1 MYYRYKMPWYS
12 RDIHW
17 YFHCYYQIFHAIF
30 HVYYTRI
37 GEKQFNKYIYERSKA
52 TTGSKFLNRYE
63 VSDYTEVSYKS
74 CAAFFLDH
82 KAKKEESARL
92 LCASAIRYFNTRGNF
107 PRVT

>member
-1 MYYRYKMPWYS
+1 MHYGYKMYNN
-12 RDIHW
+12 
-17 YFHCYYQIFHAIF
+17 FHCYYQIFQAIF

-37 GEKQFNKYIYERSKA
+37 GGKQFNKHIYERSRA
-52 TTGSKFLNRYE
+52 TAGRKFLNRYE
-63 VSDYTEVSYKS
+63 VLDYTEVSYKS
-74 CAAFFLDH
+74 CAAFFLGH